1 MNTQLFNKP
10 KDSLPGSHN
19 IYHNAEMKIVTNEIS
34 FTKVY
39 QFAMIPE
46 VPEAGYSLV
55 LATFLTAFMV
65 NLSAIN

>member
-1 MNTQLFNKP
+1 
-10 KDSLPGSHN
+10 
-19 IYHNAEMKIVTNEIS
+19 MKIVTNEIS